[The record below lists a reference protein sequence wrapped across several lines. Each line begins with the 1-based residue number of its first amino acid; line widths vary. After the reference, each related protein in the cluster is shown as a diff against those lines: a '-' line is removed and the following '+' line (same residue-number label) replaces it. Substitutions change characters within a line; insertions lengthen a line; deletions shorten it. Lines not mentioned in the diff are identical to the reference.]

1 MKAKHTLV
9 LGIISILFFIIPS
22 LSFGDNSPWPMPHHD
37 PQHTGLSP
45 YVGPQAATINWTFKT
60 GFSVYSSPVIGADG
74 TVYMGSDDFK
84 VYALNGAT
92 GVLKWSY
99 TTGGPVTSSPA
110 IGADGTV
117 YVGSWDG
124 KVYALNG
131 ATGAKKWSYT
141 TGGFV
146 TSSPAI
152 GADGTVFVGSD
163 DNKVYALT
171 DNGTTVTKKW
181 SYTTGGLVNSSPAI
195 GADGTVYVGSDDFKV
210 YALNGTTGAK
220 KWSYKTGFFVD
231 SSPAIG
237 ADGTVYVG
245 SDDFKVYALNGTTGC
260 KMWSYTTGGFVTS
273 SPAIGADGTVY
284 VGSGDGKVYA
294 LNGATGAKKWSY
306 KTGFYV
312 NSSPAIGAD
321 GTLYVGSDDFKVYAL
336 NGATGALKWSYATGF
351 FVNSSPAIGADGT
364 VYVGSDD
371 FKVYA
376 FGTSVT
382 VPNVVGMTE
391 TNAQNALQSV
401 GLSVGSYNSIYSNT
415 VPAGYIISQN
425 PAAGTLV
432 AGESSVNLTT
442 SLGPVPATMTVPNVV
457 GVTLSDAENY
467 LSSVALLTTGTVTQV
482 YSSTVAAGYVIS
494 QNPAAGTTV
503 ATHSAV
509 NLTVSLG
516 PAPNVTVPNVT
527 NMTQAAAQSALTSA
541 GLTMGTVSQA
551 YSNTV
556 AVGYVISQ
564 NPSAGATVAS
574 GTAVNI
580 TISLGVQGTTPVPN
594 VVGMTQA
601 AAQTAITS
609 AGLTVGTI
617 TQAYS
622 NTVPSGNVISQTPPS
637 GATVTPG
644 SAVNLTISQG
654 PQPVMVPNVVGMTQA
669 AAQTAI
675 TSAGLTVGTI
685 TQAYSDTVPSGNVI
699 SQSPA
704 SGASVASGSAVN
716 LTVSQGPQ
724 PVMVP
729 NVVGMTQAAAQTAI
743 TSAGLTVGTI
753 TQAYSNTVPSG
764 NVISQTPASGAT
776 VTPGSAVNLTISQG
790 PQPVMVPNVVGM
802 TQAAAQTAIT
812 SAGLTVGTITQAYS
826 DTVPSGN
833 VISQSPASGASV
845 ASGSAVSLTVAQGTQ
860 LATVPNVV
868 GMAQADA
875 QNALTSANL
884 TGGTITQAY
893 SNTVAVGY
901 VISQNPS
908 AGATVA
914 SGTAVNITISLG
926 VQGTTPVPNV
936 VGMTQAAAQTAITSA
951 GLTVGTITQAYS
963 NTVPSGNVISQT
975 PPSGA
980 TVTPGSAVNLT
991 ISQGPSPQETVPNV
1005 VGLTQSAASVVLSQ
1019 VYLNVGTISQNYSS
1033 TIAAGFVISQ
1043 SVAAGTTLPYG
1054 SYVDLVVSIGPPPNV
1069 TVPNVVG
1076 MAQADAQGA
1085 LTSAYLAVGTITQ
1098 AYSDTVPSGNVI
1110 SQDPASGTSIATGS
1124 AVNLTV
1130 SQGLPPQET
1139 VPNVVGLTQSAASV
1153 TLNQVDLNVGTV
1165 SQAYSSTEPA
1175 GFVISQSVAAG
1186 TTLSYGSFVN
1196 LVVSIGAPPTVTV
1209 PNVVGMAQADAQN
1222 ALTSAD
1228 LTVGTISQAYSDTVP
1243 SGNVISQ
1250 DPASGASIATGSPV
1264 NLTVSQGP
1272 LPQETVPNVVGLTQS
1287 AASVVLSQVYLNVGT
1302 ISQAYSPTV
1311 PAGFVISQNPA
1322 AGTTLSYGS
1331 IVNIVVS
1338 IGAPPTVP
1346 VPNVVGMAQAD
1357 AQSTLISAN
1366 LTVGDISQAY
1376 SDTVPSGNVI
1386 SQDPAAASLA
1396 ATGSAVDLTVSQG
1409 PLPQETVPNVVG
1421 MTQSS
1426 ASVTLSL
1433 VYLNVGTISQQY
1445 SSTVPAGFV
1454 ISQSPAAGTTLSY
1467 GSSVNLVVSIGASPT
1482 AAVPY
1487 VVGMTQA
1494 DAQSTLI
1501 SANLTVGTITQAYS
1515 DTVPSGNVISQ
1526 DPASGVSVP
1535 TGSAVDLTVSIGPQ
1549 PQETV
1554 PDVVGLTQAAAS
1566 VVLSQVYLNVGTVTQ
1581 AYSSTVPAG
1590 FVISQSVAA
1599 GTTLPYGS
1607 YVNLVISLG
1616 QQ

>member
-22 LSFGDNSPWPMPHHD
+22 ISFGDNSPWPMLHHD

-60 GFSVYSSPVIGADG
+60 GFSVYSSPAIGADG

-99 TTGGPVTSSPA
+99 TTGGPVTSTPA

-171 DNGTTVTKKW
+171 DNGTTVTKEW

-401 GLSVGSYNSIYSNT
+401 GLSIGLYNSIYSNT
-415 VPAGYIISQN
+415 VPAAHIISQN
-425 PAAGTLV
+425 PPAGTLV
-432 AGESSVNLTT
+432 AGGSSVDLTT

-457 GVTLSDAENY
+457 GMTLSDAENY

-527 NMTQAAAQSALTSA
+527 NMTQAVAQSALTSA
-541 GLTMGTVSQA
+541 GLTVGTVSQA

-622 NTVPSGNVISQTPPS
+622 NTVPSGNVISQNPAS

-644 SAVNLTISQG
+644 SAVNLTVSKG

-685 TQAYSDTVPSGNVI
+685 S
-699 SQSPA
+699 
-704 SGASVASGSAVN
+704 
-716 LTVSQGPQ
+716 
-724 PVMVP
+724 
-729 NVVGMTQAAAQTAI
+729 
-743 TSAGLTVGTI
+743 
-753 TQAYSNTVPSG
+753 
-764 NVISQTPASGAT
+764 
-776 VTPGSAVNLTISQG
+776 
-790 PQPVMVPNVVGM
+790 
-802 TQAAAQTAIT
+802 
-812 SAGLTVGTITQAYS
+812 QAYS

-845 ASGSAVSLTVAQGTQ
+845 ASGSAVSLTVSLGPPTQ
-860 LATVPNVV
+860 VTVPNVV

-875 QNALTSANL
+875 QSALISAN
-884 TGGTITQAY
+884 
-893 SNTVAVGY
+893 
-901 VISQNPS
+901 
-908 AGATVA
+908 
-914 SGTAVNITISLG
+914 
-926 VQGTTPVPNV
+926 
-936 VGMTQAAAQTAITSA
+936 
-951 GLTVGTITQAYS
+951 LTVGTITQAYS
-963 NTVPSGNVISQT
+963 DTVPSGNVISQD
-975 PPSGA
+975 PASGI
-980 TVTPGSAVNLT
+980 TVAPGSAVNLT
-991 ISQGPSPQETVPNV
+991 VSQGPSPQETVPNV

-1076 MAQADAQGA
+1076 MAQADAQSA

-1110 SQDPASGTSIATGS
+1110 SQAPVSGTSIATGS

-1139 VPNVVGLTQSAASV
+1139 VPDVVGMTQAAASV
-1153 TLNQVDLNVGTV
+1153 VLSQVYLNVGTV
-1165 SQAYSSTEPA
+1165 SQEYSSTVPA

-1196 LVVSIGAPPTVTV
+1196 LVVSIGAPPSVTV

-1243 SGNVISQ
+1243 SGDVISQ
-1250 DPASGASIATGSPV
+1250 APASGTSVAPDSAV

-1311 PAGFVISQNPA
+1311 PAGFVISQNPS

-1346 VPNVVGMAQAD
+1346 VPNVVGMTQAD
-1357 AQSTLISAN
+1357 AQSALISAN

-1396 ATGSAVDLTVSQG
+1396 ATGSAVNLTVSQG

-1566 VVLSQVYLNVGTVTQ
+1566 VVLSQVYLNVGTVSQ
-1581 AYSSTVPAG
+1581 EYSSTVPAG